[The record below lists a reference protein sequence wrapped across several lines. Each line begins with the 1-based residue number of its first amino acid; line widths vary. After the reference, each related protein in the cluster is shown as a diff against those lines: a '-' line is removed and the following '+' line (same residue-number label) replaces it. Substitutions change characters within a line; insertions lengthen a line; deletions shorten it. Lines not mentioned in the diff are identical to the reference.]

1 MFNVA
6 IDGPA
11 GAGKS
16 TIAKLVA
23 KKLGF
28 VYVDTGSM
36 YRAMALA
43 CLRAGLKAD
52 DEKSI
57 CDVCAG
63 LDVSLEYDENGAQ
76 QVILNGENVNAY
88 IRTEEVGNM
97 TSAIAVY
104 GPVRQKLVQLQRK
117 LGEKYDVIM
126 DGRDIGTCVLKDA
139 PVKIYL
145 TASSKTRAER
155 RYKELTEKGIACTF
169 DDILEDIR
177 KRDKNDSEREFAP
190 LKQAD
195 DAVLVDTTEMTQ
207 DEVMDEILSLIQK
220 KFGEEADA

>member
-43 CLRAGLKAD
+43 CLREGLKAD
-52 DEKSI
+52 EEKNI
-57 CDVCAG
+57 CDVCEG

-145 TASSKTRAER
+145 TASSRTRAER
-155 RYKELTEKGIACTF
+155 RYKELTEKGIECNI
-169 DDILEDIR
+169 DDIEKDIIE
-177 KRDKNDSEREFAP
+177 RDYRDMHREISP
-190 LKQAD
+190 LKQAE
-195 DAVLVDTTEMTQ
+195 DAVLVDTSHMGI
-207 DEVMDEILSLIQK
+207 DEVVDELVKIINNVR
-220 KFGEEADA
+220 EI

>member
-16 TIAKLVA
+16 TIAKMVA
-23 KKLGF
+23 KKMNLI
-28 VYVDTGSM
+28 YVDTGSM

-43 CLRAGLKAD
+43 CIRAGIAAD
-52 DEKSI
+52 EHQKVAEVVKD
-57 CDVCAG
+57 
-63 LDVSLEYDENGAQ
+63 LDISLEYEDGVQ
-76 QVILNGENVNAY
+76 QVILNGENVNPY

-97 TSAIAVY
+97 TSAIAAY
-104 GPVRQKLVQLQRK
+104 GEVRDKLVELQRQIGAQK
-117 LGEKYDVIM
+117 EVIM

-145 TASSKTRAER
+145 TAAARTRAER
-155 RYKELTEKGIACTF
+155 RFLELKEKGVECHI
-169 DDILEDIR
+169 DKIEQDIIE
-177 KRDKNDSEREFAP
+177 RDNRDMNREISP

-195 DAVLVDTTEMTQ
+195 DAVLVDSSNMNIEQ
-207 DEVMDEILSLIQK
+207 VVEKISDIINK
-220 KFGEEADA
+220 AR

>member
-16 TIAKLVA
+16 TIAKMVA

-28 VYVDTGSM
+28 TYVDTGSM

-43 CLRAGLKAD
+43 CLRAGLKAT
-52 DEKSI
+52 DEAE
-57 CDVCAG
+57 VCKVCEG

-76 QVILNGENVNAY
+76 QVILNGENVNSY

-104 GPVRQKLVQLQRK
+104 GPVREKLVELQRK
-117 LGEKYDVIM
+117 LGTKFDVIM

-145 TASSKTRAER
+145 TASSRTRAER
-155 RYKELTEKGIACTF
+155 RYKELTEKGVECNL
-169 DDILEDIR
+169 DDIEKDIID
-177 KRDKNDSEREFAP
+177 RDYRDMNREISP

-195 DAVLVDTTEMTQ
+195 DAVLVDSSNMGI
-207 DEVMDEILSLIQK
+207 DEVVNELVRII
-220 KFGEEADA
+220 EEAR